1 MAIVLGYT
9 VYSILIVLYES
20 TAHGIHG
27 RGTND
32 MKRLC
37 SENAIAFVYR
47 EHGCYFDKEYAEQI
61 IKDKKTT
68 CQTKCDVEING
79 VNDKMYYTL
88 RHVDIT
94 VDSYSYQYSPCADQN
109 DNQNMLDMKIICPK
123 WKTVKVPV
131 GGYCM
136 HDEQCKGSVNSGV
149 CISGKC
155 ACRAGFVLFNL
166 ECHEGNLALN
176 QSCSLSEQ
184 CAGSPYA
191 SCLGGK
197 CSCFK
202 GYTAMNSTDCVQK
215 KSNIGPILGALF
227 GGLIL
232 GVILTTVAVM
242 IISRRSNKHVNK
254 REELNVTFAEGES
267 SAKIVDHS
275 HNQNVQTK
283 YKTREISPYSCSEEK
298 SIHKPRNGQTQDDVY
313 NHLHE
318 QVKRDDADYYDHACT
333 NSADIEDM
341 SDYSHL
347 RHVMS

>member
-37 SENAIAFVYR
+37 SENAIAFVYG
-47 EHGCYFDKEYAEQI
+47 EHGCYFDKECAEQI
-61 IKDKKTT
+61 IKD
-68 CQTKCDVEING
+68 I
-79 VNDKMYYTL
+79 
-88 RHVDIT
+88 
-94 VDSYSYQYSPCADQN
+94 
-109 DNQNMLDMKIICPK
+109 
-123 WKTVKVPV
+123 KVPV

-242 IISRRSNKHVNK
+242 IISRRSKKHVNK